1 MNRALRFFAAT
12 IFTTSLVS
20 FTAASARAQN
30 DSAVPAQDS
39 GTASSSDAGAQ
50 PPEKKVWTNDDFNSH
65 PRRDS
70 SSSPNSN
77 SKPANTAN
85 KSKPNNGGKNAAW
98 YRGQISKLQG
108 QIPPL
113 DEKIAQLQA
122 ALNGQ
127 LVNTPRPY
135 GWSKPD
141 DWHTQLAQYQKQR
154 EDIQTKISALEDE
167 ARHSGVPE
175 NEIP

>member
-1 MNRALRFFAAT
+1 MYGAFRFFAA
-12 IFTTSLVS
+12 ILLAGSCVS
-20 FTAASARAQN
+20 FTASSTRAQS
-30 DSAVPAQDS
+30 DSTVPAQNP
-39 GTASSSDAGAQ
+39 GNASSSEAGSQ
-50 PPEKKVWTNDDFNSH
+50 TTDKKVWTNDDFSSR
-65 PRRDS
+65 PRRNS

-77 SKPANTAN
+77 SKPANTA
-85 KSKPNNGGKNAAW
+85 SKPKTNNEGRNAAW
-98 YRGQISKLQG
+98 YRGQISRLQG

-113 DEKIAQLQA
+113 DEKISHLQA

-127 LVNTPRPY
+127 QVSAPRPY

-167 ARHSGVPE
+167 ARHNGVPE
-175 NEIP
+175 SEIP

>member
-1 MNRALRFFAAT
+1 MNWALRFFAAT
-12 IFTTSLVS
+12 IF
-20 FTAASARAQN
+20 AASCVAFMAPSARAQS
-30 DSAVPAQDS
+30 DSAVPSQNS
-39 GTASSSDAGAQ
+39 GAAGPSDAASQ
-50 PPEKKVWTNDDFNSH
+50 APDKKVWTNDDFSSH
-65 PRRDS
+65 PRRAA

-77 SKPANTAN
+77 SKFANTAN
-85 KSKPNNGGKNAAW
+85 KPKPNNGGKNAAW
-98 YRGQISKLQG
+98 YRGQISKLQD

-127 LVNTPRPY
+127 QVNTPRPY

-141 DWHTQLAQYQKQR
+141 DWRTQLAQYQKQR

-167 ARHSGVPE
+167 ARHNGVPE